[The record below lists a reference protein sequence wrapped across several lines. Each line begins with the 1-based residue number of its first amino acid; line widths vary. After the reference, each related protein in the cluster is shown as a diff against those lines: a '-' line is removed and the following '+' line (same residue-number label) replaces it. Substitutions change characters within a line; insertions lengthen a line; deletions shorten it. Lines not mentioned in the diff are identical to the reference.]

1 MENTAILIVD
11 DEKNIRLTLSQA
23 LESLNL
29 PIQTAVNGEE
39 ALQKLAGNEYSLMLL
54 DLKMPGMSGMQL
66 LRKVREKW
74 PKIRVIIITAH
85 GTIESAVEA
94 LKLGAVDFIQK
105 PFTPMEIRELATKVL
120 EREKLDSG
128 NVADYQSLIEL
139 AKRNITDGWYDD
151 AAKMTQKAIS
161 ADSGQ
166 PEAYNLLG
174 ALMEI
179 KGDIPNALKY
189 YRTAINIDATY
200 KPAWANLDRATS
212 SHKFGKINLGI
223 ETPAKADAE
232 KTGHGDKD
240 DEK

>member
-39 ALQKLAGNEYSLMLL
+39 ALQKLADNEYSLMLL

-66 LRKVREKW
+66 LRKVRETW

-105 PFTPMEIRELATKVL
+105 PFTPVEIRELVTKVL
-120 EREKLDSG
+120 DREKLDG
-128 NVADYQSLIEL
+128 ENVADYRSLIEL
-139 AKRNITDGWYDD
+139 AKRNITDGWYDN

-174 ALMEI
+174 ALLEI

-223 ETPAKADAE
+223 ETPEKANVE
-232 KTGHGDKD
+232 KTGHGDKNG
-240 DEK
+240 EK